1 MLADKTLLPL
11 AERGI
16 AQQPLPARQFVD
28 RLLEHPNAAE
38 LVARLPVQN
47 FYYLVKELGL
57 ADAGE
62 LLALATAEQ
71 LQGCLDLDVWDKD
84 RVDLR
89 RLRSWFEVMLEEF
102 LPGRLQ
108 RALEGLDLELLAFWV
123 RQHCRIYDRTLDEE
137 PDEGSELPT
146 YSTPD
151 TFFVLEFLPDTD
163 SATALTLERLID
175 RLYDADQQ
183 FARRLLLEA
192 KWGLNIEL
200 EESAYRWRKGRL
212 EDLGFVEYYEALE
225 VYAYLDPAKV
235 KQAAAVDW
243 RLHGPRESSVVLP
256 APIVEAFTEG
266 GFFAEVFGAIEDQR
280 FAEDVAAA
288 LIAVVNRALS
298 ADRVDPGDL
307 DRVRSVS
314 VRALA
319 TVSLGLEYLSDGSI
333 EGGVRVL
340 AGTPLIT
347 IFRVG
352 FSLTVELARLAQRL
366 HQRGVDDPNLDPL
379 LTKRPLFPRAFDTP
393 PFAGGRPFRSLSDVH
408 RVRRYLEETYAEHL
422 SP

>member
-1 MLADKTLLPL
+1 
-11 AERGI
+11 
-16 AQQPLPARQFVD
+16 
-28 RLLEHPNAAE
+28 
-38 LVARLPVQN
+38 
-47 FYYLVKELGL
+47 
-57 ADAGE
+57 
-62 LLALATAEQ
+62 
-71 LQGCLDLDVWDKD
+71 
-84 RVDLR
+84 
-89 RLRSWFEVMLEEF
+89 
-102 LPGRLQ
+102 
-108 RALEGLDLELLAFWV
+108 
-123 RQHCRIYDRTLDEE
+123 
-137 PDEGSELPT
+137 
-146 YSTPD
+146 
-151 TFFVLEFLPDTD
+151 
-163 SATALTLERLID
+163 
-175 RLYDADQQ
+175 
-183 FARRLLLEA
+183 
-192 KWGLNIEL
+192 
-200 EESAYRWRKGRL
+200 
-212 EDLGFVEYYEALE
+212 
-225 VYAYLDPAKV
+225 
-235 KQAAAVDW
+235 
-243 RLHGPRESSVVLP
+243 
-256 APIVEAFTEG
+256 
-266 GFFAEVFGAIEDQR
+266 VFGAIEDQR

-298 ADRVDPGDL
+298 ADRVDPCDL

-314 VRALA
+314 TRALA